1 MKVNFWLIT
10 KSNGSIRT
18 VKNRPSMDWDEV
30 AIKVN
35 LDIPNEMFQRPTL
48 SASIK
53 IDHAPKLEIEAET
66 VNNIQEVLKHE
77 GIDVKLTIVPLEEE

>member
-10 KSNGSIRT
+10 RSNGSIKT
-18 VKNRPSMDWDEV
+18 TKNRPSMDWDEV
-30 AIKVN
+30 AMKVA

-53 IDHAPKLEIEAET
+53 IEHAPKLEIEAET
-66 VNNIQEVLKHE
+66 INNIQEVLKRE
-77 GIDVKLTIVPLEEE
+77 GIDVKLTILPPEEE